1 MALDNTVL
9 EVDVDKTI
17 KNGKKIY
24 EQYQPLVEKRI
35 KQLKKSQIN
44 SASFIVFSGD
54 KNSRNSNEKK
64 LIDELAWNDDQIGN
78 FIKFI
83 LKLQK
88 KEKVIGGI
96 LKWKCFYGM
105 TDKEISAKMNIPERT
120 IRYNKS
126 KAFYQLAVYS
136 NQVEFIYEKTYYFCL
151 D

>member
-1 MALDNTVL
+1 MTLDNTVL

-64 LIDELAWNDDQIGN
+64 LIDALAWNDDQIGS
-78 FIKFI
+78 FIKFV
-83 LKLQK
+83 LNLQK
-88 KEKVIGGI
+88 REKDI
-96 LKWKCFYGM
+96 
-105 TDKEISAKMNIPERT
+105 
-120 IRYNKS
+120 
-126 KAFYQLAVYS
+126 
-136 NQVEFIYEKTYYFCL
+136 EKII
-151 D
+151 